1 VGVYADV
8 ARHINT
14 SVCFSLKPIYNQQKE
29 SPLMINSN
37 SPLEYLSAFA
47 IVFVIGAMSVV
58 GIASY
63 IERASRHR
71 PQSTHSNNT

>member
-1 VGVYADV
+1 MT
-8 ARHINT
+8 N
-14 SVCFSLKPIYNQQKE
+14 
-29 SPLMINSN
+29 N

-63 IERASRHR
+63 IERVSRHR
-71 PQSTHSNNT
+71 PQSTRSNEA